1 AVAAIV
7 YNPTGAPIVMNGDRG
22 SAEIP
27 AVMIGDADGQR
38 LVDRLAAEDEIEVR
52 LVAGIFIEGSET
64 ANVVADFSSRGPN
77 LSEADF
83 LKPDVTAPGVD
94 ILGGHTPQVAN
105 GLRGEQFQ
113 YLSGTSMAAPEA
125 AGVAALL
132 KEAHPDWTPAML
144 KSALTTSARTNVV
157 RGDGETSADP
167 FETGAG
173 HIDPNR
179 AVEP

>member
-1 AVAAIV
+1 LVERGQCDFAVKLGHAADAGAVAAIV

-64 ANVVADFSSRGPN
+64 ANVVADFSSRGPG

-83 LKPDVTAPGVD
+83 LKPDVTAP
-94 ILGGHTPQVAN
+94 
-105 GLRGEQFQ
+105 
-113 YLSGTSMAAPEA
+113 
-125 AGVAALL
+125 
-132 KEAHPDWTPAML
+132 
-144 KSALTTSARTNVV
+144 
-157 RGDGETSADP
+157 
-167 FETGAG
+167 
-173 HIDPNR
+173 
-179 AVEP
+179 